1 MRPKT
6 RSRHNRAA
14 DNYFAKTG
22 AIIVF
27 GNVKIGSLFQAGSEA
42 GVWYDGRGWRLRF
55 LVTQTEQL
63 RVTFRCAKP
72 KTFAGQSPLISV
84 SQLFMT
90 ERGGPAQQGGGRL

>member
-42 GVWYDGRGWRLRF
+42 GVWYDGIGWRLRF
-55 LVTQTEQL
+55 LVAQTEQL

-72 KTFAGQSPLISV
+72 KTFAGQSPLPKRAPTKLGIP
-84 SQLFMT
+84 T
-90 ERGGPAQQGGGRL
+90 RGAARSLPA